1 MKEKVRLG
9 LIGCGGISRAHVQG
23 YRMLMEAGCKEFE
36 VTVCCDISENI
47 AQERAAE
54 IATFQSRQ
62 PAIVKDWE
70 KLPGCNLVDAVDIC
84 LPHFLHHTVGVGFL
98 ESGIHVLVE
107 KPLGITLK
115 AARLMLETARRK
127 KVVLAS
133 AENIRRYLTSR
144 ATSWALTRAKLIGQV
159 NLVTVSHLSYGPFDY
174 ENPALKWRGVKL
186 LVGGGM
192 IMDSGAHFADM
203 LLYLFGQP
211 EEVFCKM
218 FTTDHR
224 VIKNLPV
231 LGEAEVDVEDT
242 WHAVIRYNNGPLI
255 TWTYSR
261 SFTGE
266 PVVTGVYY
274 GSQGTVRDRSFV
286 FHCFQAGGDLYLSD
300 GKKIPAEQLQINYLL
315 GLKQEEKDLLFP
327 YGCTDGFGVEV
338 WDFVDAIRSNRQPEI
353 DGELGLQAM
362 ALCESCFES
371 STLGQ
376 PVKYQDVLCGKI
388 DSYQAPINAFWK
400 L

>member
-1 MKEKVRLG
+1 MPEKVRLG

-36 VTVCCDISENI
+36 VTVCCDISEKI

-84 LPHFLHHTVGVGFL
+84 LPHFLHHTVGVSFL

-127 KVVLAS
+127 KVILAS
-133 AENIRRYLTSR
+133 AENIRRYLTAR
-144 ATSWALTRAKLIGQV
+144 ATSWALTRARLIGEV
-159 NLVTVSHLSYGPFDY
+159 KLVTVSHLSYGPFDY
-174 ENPALKWRGVKL
+174 ENPAFKWRGVKL

-211 EEVFCKM
+211 EEIFCNM
-218 FTTDHR
+218 LTTDRR
-224 VIKNLPV
+224 VIKDLPV
-231 LGEAEVDVEDT
+231 VGEAEVDVEDT
-242 WHAVIRYNNGPLI
+242 WHALIKYNNGPLI

-261 SFTGE
+261 SFAGE
-266 PVVTGVYY
+266 PVVVGAYY

-286 FHCFQAGGDLYLSD
+286 FHCFQAGGDIYLSD
-300 GKKIPAEQLQINYLL
+300 GKKISAEQLQINYLL
-315 GLKQEEKDLLFP
+315 ALKEEEKNLLFP

-338 WDFVDAIRSNRQPEI
+338 WDFVDAIRNNRQPEI

-371 STLGQ
+371 ATLGQ